1 MDVVNSGTTS
11 AGQATEIYIKKVLA
25 GNINDVR
32 LRIIASM
39 ESMGYD
45 IIEDE
50 PHIIGRRGSQG
61 WGTWY
66 ASADVLE
73 YAATLT
79 VRLKPVS
86 ENSTRATFD
95 YLIKHPMLNK
105 GEKDIVVQEAR
116 TIAALSKKQS
126 IEKMCSACETE
137 STDDSKFCRKCGAP
151 LTSEQAELEV
161 LRMMA
166 EIRAGKTSVVATSVT
181 MVISALLLATAFL
194 LNNAEL
200 LKPKAFVLL
209 LSLGGLGI
217 LLALISS
224 FFGWNRIN
232 RALKKPEPRSQP
244 IPRHVPDSL
253 KTGEFQELPPPPPP
267 KVPASVTEGT
277 TNLLDEEWTTYRE
290 KEKVPIPNRR
300 NTSDLD

>member
-1 MDVVNSGTTS
+1 MDLTNST
-11 AGQATEIYIKKVLA
+11 GQATEIYIKKVLA
-25 GNINDVR
+25 GNIGDVR
-32 LRIIASM
+32 VRIIASM
-39 ESMGYD
+39 ESLGYD

-50 PHIIGRRGSQG
+50 PNIIGRRGSKG
-61 WGTWY
+61 WGTWF

-86 ENSTRATFD
+86 ESSTRATFD

-105 GEKDIVVQEAR
+105 GEKDIVAQEAK
-116 TIAALSKKQS
+116 TIAAISKKQA
-126 IEKMCSACETE
+126 IEKMCSVCETE

-166 EIRAGKTSVVATSVT
+166 EIRAGKTSIVATSIT
-181 MVISALLLATAFL
+181 MLISALLLVTAFL

-200 LKPKAFVLL
+200 LKPKLFILL
-209 LSLGGLGI
+209 LSLGSLGI

-224 FFGWNRIN
+224 FFGWNRIK
-232 RALKKPEPRSQP
+232 RALEKPEIRSQSF
-244 IPRHVPDSL
+244 PRYVPDSL
-253 KTGEFQELPPPPPP
+253 KTGEFQELPPH

-277 TNLLDEEWTTYRE
+277 TNLLDEEWTNHRG
-290 KEKVPIPNRR
+290 KEKVPISNRR
-300 NTSDLD
+300 NTNNFD